1 MIIFSR
7 DAVTRVRACAPPADI
22 GGAARSSGDIPVSSS
37 ESEKPPL
44 VGQVLL
50 HSTDA
55 TPLRIIVEHY
65 VIEHLVFVPG
75 LADWARAIRSARWVG
90 SAQSLQTDPVAVPGS
105 GRGLTINH
113 VSLPAAIRPQRKSG
127 AGASA
132 TDLAR
137 EESRGLRRGG

>member
-55 TPLRIIVEHY
+55 TPLRLIGEHH

-75 LADWARAIRSARWVG
+75 FADWARAIRSARSVG
-90 SAQSLQTDPVAVPGS
+90 RAIAPWRNGPPRSPGS
-105 GRGLTINH
+105 GRGLTIH
-113 VSLPAAIRPQRKSG
+113 HASLPAAIRP
-127 AGASA
+127 
-132 TDLAR
+132 
-137 EESRGLRRGG
+137 